1 MIKKHRTIFITSI
14 IIFFMIAISLIMS
27 LCNSLKAVSNEDGNV
42 RLSLSV
48 SENKNSQNTLMIY
61 SEISKCN
68 KKDSSAGQTG
78 TGEESFTIQAVK
90 VMLEGDNGFLGMI
103 CVEPEEFVW
112 EGNKIS
118 LDLSQYHQYDL
129 KKALGLD
136 LPRNVYLEKGELI
149 LSKQLEE
156 RQPELMIKGSVNEDK
171 ERQGG
176 IMLPQGSYTIS
187 VYIQYEDVE
196 KQDGI
201 MRDITAELSVSVK
214 EDPAW
219 ACKTFEME
227 DGIVGKV
234 YYQTEWK
241 TGEYTK
247 WYCVLENVGEAKVI
261 NYNGQGCLPLM
272 TTKDGEEVSG
282 FGWLADKG
290 NPAVWNQNTV
300 FFEEWGTRIDEPGE
314 YKAGFWYIL
323 ESDEE
328 KYTGSCLVDV
338 EIR

>member
-1 MIKKHRTIFITSI
+1 MRRIKYFLLVAM
-14 IIFFMIAISLIMS
+14 FFAIPFLMVCSKENPM
-27 LCNSLKAVSNEDGNV
+27 VSTENEDI

-48 SENKNSQNTLMIY
+48 SKQENSENTWMIY
-61 SEISKCN
+61 LELSEYD
-68 KKDSSAGQTG
+68 KKDSSAGHTG
-78 TGEESFTIQAVK
+78 IGGESFTVQSANVLI
-90 VMLEGDNGFLGMI
+90 EGDNGFLVI
-103 CVEPEEFVW
+103 IQVEPQDFLW
-112 EGNKIS
+112 DGNKIS

-136 LPRNVYLEKGELI
+136 LPRSVYLEKGELI

-156 RQPELMIKGSVNEDK
+156 RQPELMIKNSVNEDK

-201 MRDITAELSVSVK
+201 MRDITAEMSVLVK

-234 YYQTEWK
+234 YYKTKWN
-241 TGEYTK
+241 TGEYIR
-247 WYCVLENVGEAKVI
+247 WYCVLENAGEAKVI

-272 TTKDGEEVSG
+272 TTKDGEEISG
-282 FGWLADKG
+282 FGWLADG
-290 NPAVWNQNTV
+290 GSPVVWNQGTA
-300 FFEEWGTRIDEPGE
+300 FFEEGVTLIDKPGE

-323 ESDEE
+323 EGDGE
-328 KYTGSCLVDV
+328 KHTGNCLVDV